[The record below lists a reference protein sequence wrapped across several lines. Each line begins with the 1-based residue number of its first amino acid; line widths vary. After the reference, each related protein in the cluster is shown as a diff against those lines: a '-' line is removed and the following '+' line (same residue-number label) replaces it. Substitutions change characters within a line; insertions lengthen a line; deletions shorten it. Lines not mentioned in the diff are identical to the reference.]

1 MFRLSVAKQHHLRQS
16 TEIFNPEG
24 LRAKQTPQDDGDE
37 QLGDVDMSRLDA
49 ASERARAAA
58 SDAVVATSEAD
69 AFLCMVC
76 VKHPDEC

>member
-1 MFRLSVAKQHHLRQS
+1 MFHLSVAKQHHLRQS
-16 TEIFNPEG
+16 TKKFNPEA
-24 LRAKQTPQDDGDE
+24 LRANLKPQDDGDE

-49 ASERARAAA
+49 ASDRALAAA

-69 AFLCMVC
+69 VFFVWF